1 MDWKEL
7 FGSDSEEEE
16 NEERTEI
23 PGLTLV
29 RQALD
34 HTQQM
39 AMTNA
44 IIEKKYFF
52 GEVNQAMCFGELPS
66 YLSWLSQ
73 WVIDECPDMFNTDIL
88 NREPLFDQAILN
100 LYKKGEGICSHVDL
114 LRFEDGILIVSLLSS
129 CVMTLKEI
137 ATGTIIDILLN
148 PGDILS
154 LSGESRY
161 QWEHGIKEQL
171 FDTIDDQLIER
182 GTRIS
187 VTLRKLKPGST
198 EIAATSTS
206 SRY

>member
-1 MDWKEL
+1 
-7 FGSDSEEEE
+7 
-16 NEERTEI
+16 
-23 PGLTLV
+23 
-29 RQALD
+29 
-34 HTQQM
+34 
-39 AMTNA
+39 
-44 IIEKKYFF
+44 
-52 GEVNQAMCFGELPS
+52 
-66 YLSWLSQ
+66 
-73 WVIDECPDMFNTDIL
+73 MF
-88 NREPLFDQAILN
+88 
-100 LYKKGEGICSHVDL
+100 
-114 LRFEDGILIVSLLSS
+114 RFEDGILIVSLLSS

>member
-1 MDWKEL
+1 MTQHIMVHQLKSWLAIASVILFPFKITSHIFPKSEIEHFEFLPISAENLVFSFLCTETWQKKKKKWLIMDWKEL

-100 LYKKGEGICSHVDL
+100 LYKKG
-114 LRFEDGILIVSLLSS
+114 
-129 CVMTLKEI
+129 
-137 ATGTIIDILLN
+137 
-148 PGDILS
+148 
-154 LSGESRY
+154 
-161 QWEHGIKEQL
+161 L
-171 FDTIDDQLIER
+171 FT
-182 GTRIS
+182 
-187 VTLRKLKPGST
+187 
-198 EIAATSTS
+198 
-206 SRY
+206 

>member
-7 FGSDSEEEE
+7 FGSDSEDEEE
-16 NEERTEI
+16 TEI

-34 HTQQM
+34 HAQQM

-44 IIEKKYFF
+44 IIEQKYFF
-52 GEVNQAMCFGELPS
+52 DNVNQAMCFGELPS

-73 WVIDECPDMFNTDIL
+73 WVLDECPHMFNTDIL

-137 ATGTIIDILLN
+137 ATDTTIDLLLN

-171 FDTIDDQLIER
+171 FDTIDDQVIER

-187 VTLRKLKPGST
+187 VTLRKLKRGAT
-198 EIAATSTS
+198 ETTATTSTYS
-206 SRY
+206 TRY